1 MTTVLFVAAVLA
13 VVFTVYPLFK
23 SRPQAPA
30 PLSSEFERL
39 QDLYSR
45 RDANR
50 EAIKELEADWQ
61 SGGLSEQE
69 YRELEQKYWERA
81 DSILKSIGG
90 VAQGGGGAKVE
101 DEIERRVAQLRQEKR
116 AAPISN
122 CPRCGAVIKA
132 GHRFCVKC
140 GLNLTNLKPVLVCPN
155 CKKGYKEGDR
165 FCPQCGTSLPG

>member
-1 MTTVLFVAAVLA
+1 MTTVLFVVAVLA

-23 SRPQAPA
+23 SRPHAPA

-50 EAIKELEADWQ
+50 ESLRELEADWQ
-61 SGGLSEQE
+61 AGGLSERE
-69 YRELEQKYWERA
+69 YRELEQKYQER
-81 DSILKSIGG
+81 DISILRSIDE
-90 VAQGGGGAKVE
+90 VTQGDGASKVE

-155 CKKGYKEGDR
+155 CKKEYKKGDR
-165 FCPQCGTSLPG
+165 FCAQCGTSLPV